1 LDVAFQKYV
10 LEKAR
15 PDFNVKAFLVVLD
28 KDKVASVAGLNQMF
42 PIRERN
48 GRRRAEPR
56 IAAKEQLGAD
66 LLEYIDV
73 DCDID
78 SIFKMKHDLP
88 QGGIGTFADLI
99 GQLSDIYQADKP
111 FYCGVGTQC
120 KTCQFRLPSDRNEA
134 GQFVAASKK
143 SVMDECWGK
152 VVGR

>member
-1 LDVAFQKYV
+1 MGGAGLLSAKWEKYLLDVAFQKYV

-88 QGGIGTFADLI
+88 QGGLG
-99 GQLSDIYQADKP
+99 
-111 FYCGVGTQC
+111 
-120 KTCQFRLPSDRNEA
+120 RLPI
-134 GQFVAASKK
+134 
-143 SVMDECWGK
+143 
-152 VVGR
+152 